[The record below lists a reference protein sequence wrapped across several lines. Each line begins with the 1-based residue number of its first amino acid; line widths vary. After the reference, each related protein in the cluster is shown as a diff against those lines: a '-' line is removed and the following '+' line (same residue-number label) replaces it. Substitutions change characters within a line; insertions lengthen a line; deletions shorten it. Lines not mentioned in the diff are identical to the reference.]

1 MTNPW
6 TAPGTNG
13 EESGAVGTAAAS
25 PAPGGP
31 TAPGPLQREL
41 VARTPLFPL
50 RPLGVGEILGAATRI
65 YRLRPRI
72 SLLVAAV
79 VYAIS
84 FVLTTALSG
93 ASILPM
99 AGQVQASMDG
109 SAGATVTGPGDGE
122 VLVTLGAS
130 LASGL
135 VSLVAAQLVTIALSA
150 LAIGEATG
158 TPLADAAVW
167 RTIRRH
173 GISAVLAGLVIAV
186 ATLVLWA
193 VLVGLGLLPL
203 LLTDEAHWWTI
214 VPVLLALVLALAGS
228 VVIWMRTALTA
239 PALVVEKLGALGAIR
254 RSLVLTRGRRRWRV
268 LGVGA
273 LLVLLVYVLTQVL
286 ASAFGIVAVVAYV
299 AILLAG
305 GPGLVVLAMAVL
317 LVLTMLGAYVASVLS
332 EPFRSAGMAALYAD
346 QRMRWESWDVELTR
360 RSRDARDA
368 ATAPS
373 GAATHGGG
381 PW

>member
-6 TAPGTNG
+6 TAPGA
-13 EESGAVGTAAAS
+13 SGDETGGAPDAVPPTTSG
-25 PAPGGP
+25 PG
-31 TAPGPLQREL
+31 APGPLQREL
-41 VARTPLFPL
+41 VARAPLFPL

-72 SLLVAAV
+72 SLLVSAAV
-79 VYAIS
+79 YALS

-93 ASILPM
+93 ASLLPL

-109 SAGATVTGPGDGE
+109 SASVSGPGDGE
-122 VLVTLGAS
+122 LLGTLGAS
-130 LASGL
+130 FASGL

-158 TPLADAAVW
+158 TPLADRAVW
-167 RTIRRH
+167 RTMRRH
-173 GISAVLAGLVIAV
+173 GASAILAGLIIAV
-186 ATLVLWA
+186 ATLMLWA

-203 LLTDEAHWWTI
+203 LIADEARWWTI
-214 VPVLLALVLALAGS
+214 TPLLLALLLAVGGS

-239 PALVVEKLGALGAIR
+239 PALVVEELGALGAIR
-254 RSLVLTRGRRRWRV
+254 RSLALSRGRRRWRV

-286 ASAFGIVAVVAYV
+286 SSAFGIVAVVAY
-299 AILLAG
+299 AALLLAG
-305 GPGLVVLAMAVL
+305 GPGLVVLAMGVL

-368 ATAPS
+368 AMAPS
-373 GAATHGGG
+373 GNAAQGGG

>member
-6 TAPGTNG
+6 TAPGARGDETG
-13 EESGAVGTAAAS
+13 
-25 PAPGGP
+25 GGP
-31 TAPGPLQREL
+31 AAVPPTTSGPGAPGPLQREL

-79 VYAIS
+79 VYALS

-93 ASILPM
+93 ASLLPLV
-99 AGQVQASMDG
+99 GQVQASMDG
-109 SAGATVTGPGDGE
+109 SAAATVTGPGNGE
-122 VLVTLGAS
+122 VLGTLGAS

-158 TPLADAAVW
+158 TPLADRAVW
-167 RTIRRH
+167 RTMRRH
-173 GISAVLAGLVIAV
+173 GASAVLAGLLIAV
-186 ATLVLWA
+186 ATLMLWA

-203 LLTDEAHWWTI
+203 LIADEARWWTI
-214 VPVLLALVLALAGS
+214 TPLLLALLLAVGGS

-239 PALVVEKLGALGAIR
+239 PALVVEELGALGAIR

-286 ASAFGIVAVVAYV
+286 SSAFGIVAVIAY
-299 AILLAG
+299 AALLLAG
-305 GPGLVVLAMAVL
+305 GPGLVVLAMGVL

-346 QRMRWESWDVELTR
+346 QRMRWESWDVDLTR

-368 ATAPS
+368 AMAPS
-373 GAATHGGG
+373 GTAAQGGG